1 MEERKV
7 YIKSATHI
15 SLQEPL
21 AETWMNSPV
30 LPAVPY
36 QRSQDPDFRPWLPP
50 LESRRMGKLLR
61 RALVTARKALADG
74 GVMQPD
80 AIMTGTGLGCID
92 STLLFLDQLSREGE
106 SLLKP
111 THFMQSTHNT
121 ISSLI
126 AIKTQCH
133 GYNATYSH
141 RSLSFDSA
149 LMDAF
154 IQLRSGDIATALVT
168 GNDELPPACYELLQ
182 RSGCV
187 GQPRQVPAAEAS
199 AALLLGTDG
208 HGCLCEISRFVMSS
222 CPTGIA
228 ALAATADAVL
238 TGYSGHP
245 ANDRVYDQLCG
256 QFGRVPLLRYKHL
269 FGECFTA
276 SALGL
281 YAAACVVRTG
291 FAPAFLRMDGIGAP
305 LPVRRLLVVNHS
317 DGQEFSGILLNHI

>member
-36 QRSQDPDFRPWLPP
+36 QRSQDPDFRQWLPP

-61 RALVTARKALADG
+61 RALVTARKVMADG
-74 GVMQPD
+74 GVVQPD
-80 AIMTGTGLGCID
+80 AIMTGTGLGCIN
-92 STLLFLDQLSREGE
+92 STLLFLDQLCREGE

-133 GYNATYSH
+133 GYNSTYSH
-141 RSLSFDSA
+141 RSLSFESA

-154 IQLRSGDIATALVT
+154 VQLRLGDIGTALVT
-168 GNDELPPACYELLQ
+168 GNDEMPPACYELLQ

-187 GQPRQVPAAEAS
+187 GLPGQVPAAEAS
-199 AALLLGTDG
+199 VAFLLSTNANSS
-208 HGCLCEISRFVMSS
+208 LCEISRFVMSS
-222 CPTGIA
+222 RTDIA

-256 QFGRVPLLRYKHL
+256 QFGGMPLLRYKHL
-269 FGECFTA
+269 FGECFTS

-281 YAAACVVRTG
+281 YAAACVVRAG
-291 FAPAFLRMDGIGAP
+291 YAPGFLRMDSTEAP